1 MSTID
6 LEQLAQSQKAS
17 AQVLLTLAR
26 TAFHGLEQLSA
37 LNLAASRELFNTG
50 TTGTQQLLGVRD
62 PQQLKDVAA
71 SLARPNVDKLMEYSR
86 SLYDLS
92 ANLQREVTSVLEE
105 QYSNIRHNAA
115 GLIEKTG
122 ATPIAGDVFGAAVKQ
137 LLNASNTAF
146 ENMSQMAKQV
156 TDIVDTNV
164 KAASYATAQAAAA
177 LTKK

>member
-146 ENMSQMAKQV
+146 ENMSQMAM
-156 TDIVDTNV
+156 
-164 KAASYATAQAAAA
+164 AAPTLWSDY
-177 LTKK
+177 